1 MKQLAVISGK
11 GGTGKTSIVA
21 VFAQLASPAVLA
33 DCDVDASNLPLILNP
48 VGEIQSEPYVGGY
61 FVKHD
66 KNICR
71 GSGKCLSACRFDA
84 IEFDSDAR
92 YPGFDYYACE
102 GCGACVDVCPE
113 GAISLID
120 RVAGTLYE
128 SKMRFGPIV
137 YAELGIAEGT
147 SGKLH
152 NSYIAKSGH
161 QGIIGYAGSNVTV
174 SNNIITDSKYH
185 AIRSTGGTMTVKDNL
200 LINNANR
207 GIYVGNRSAKMN
219 IFNNIIMNNGA
230 GISGFASSKASIAN
244 NLFIN
249 NKYAGLDMRSICS
262 FRIGDNIFMG
272 NDKGWVMYEE
282 KGQGGNSSL
291 RNTFWKNKVD
301 AENFSKTGNSITEK
315 PEFRDAANGDFSLT
329 GGQAAKEYQEAL
341 SVERAKNIA
350 AEIRKAD
357 DLFRT
362 VLNKTENPVE

>member
-21 VFAQLASPAVLA
+21 VFAELASPAVLA

-147 SGKLH
+147 SGKLV
-152 NSYIAKSGH
+152 SLVRDRAKKIAGKEGLDLIIIDGSPGIGCPVIASVTGADAVVIVTEPTVSGH
-161 QGIIGYAGSNVTV
+161 HDLERAGELVNHFGIPSAMIVNKWDL
-174 SNNIITDSKYH
+174 NPE
-185 AIRSTGGTMTVKDNL
+185 MTVKIED
-200 LINNANR
+200 AAKSV
-207 GIYVGNRSAKMN
+207 GIKVLGRVGYDRVFVDSMVAAKTVLEYTDGELVGNLSRIWDN
-219 IFNNIIMNNGA
+219 
-230 GISGFASSKASIAN
+230 
-244 NLFIN
+244 
-249 NKYAGLDMRSICS
+249 MRE
-262 FRIGDNIFMG
+262 FMG
-272 NDKGWVMYEE
+272 
-282 KGQGGNSSL
+282 
-291 RNTFWKNKVD
+291 
-301 AENFSKTGNSITEK
+301 
-315 PEFRDAANGDFSLT
+315 
-329 GGQAAKEYQEAL
+329 
-341 SVERAKNIA
+341 
-350 AEIRKAD
+350 
-357 DLFRT
+357 
-362 VLNKTENPVE
+362 